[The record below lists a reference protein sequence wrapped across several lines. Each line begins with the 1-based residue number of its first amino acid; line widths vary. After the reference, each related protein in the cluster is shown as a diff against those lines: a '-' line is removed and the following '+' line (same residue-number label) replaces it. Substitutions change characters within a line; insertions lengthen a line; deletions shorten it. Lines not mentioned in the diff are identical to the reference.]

1 MSRSFISYLNAV
13 DAHLESLSEDT
24 TTQEELEEVDSSQ
37 EQGMSPAEAADLI
50 VAAREHASQAA

>member
-13 DAHLESLSEDT
+13 DSRLESLGEDT
-24 TTQEELEEVDSSQ
+24 TTQEELEDVDVAQ

-50 VAAREHASQAA
+50 VAARERACPVA